1 VTAVSERSWRVRT
14 AVEWD
19 LSQIA
24 YDPLEDEELQVL
36 TIPGTAALPSG
47 WTNTGGLS
55 LNVQVQVTI
64 GINPVISLAEANAM
78 PVGEEIVVEGFVTA
92 GRFGGAGTPDVPNI
106 VIQDSMEPWGG
117 LWVNFPVAA
126 GATVEQTHGNIGH
139 WVRVVGTRGVQWS
152 ENNSIVATSIERL
165 DLTPAELAAR
175 PVIVPIDLTLANF
188 PWGTSGQ
195 WNNML
200 VSFTAPLLQRNTG
213 ADGLAELHRFRVR
226 GEGLVEV
233 AAAGQGILPIGV
245 GTGDVVRVDRAIIHW
260 RADLES
266 HRLHA
271 NWAGVAGVIR
281 PTVPVELPFTDVG
294 NTWYRGHVKFL
305 LDRGIIQG
313 TSATTYS
320 PDAPF
325 NRAMAAT
332 ILWRLAGEPETAFR
346 QVWDDVV
353 ENEWFSRAV
362 IWAYD
367 NGYMEPSGDDSFAP
381 MDQITTGELVQMLA
395 DYAEVEPEDFGY
407 TGDLEQLGPAL
418 RATAAVVLTRLL
430 IALD

>member
-1 VTAVSERSWRVRT
+1 M
-14 AVEWD
+14 
-19 LSQIA
+19 
-24 YDPLEDEELQVL
+24 
-36 TIPGTAALPSG
+36 
-47 WTNTGGLS
+47 
-55 LNVQVQVTI
+55 QVTV
-64 GINPVISLAEANAM
+64 GINPVITLAEANAM

-106 VIQDSMEPWGG
+106 VIQDSMDPWGG

-139 WVRVVGTRGVQWS
+139 WIRVVGTRGVQWS

-165 DLTPAELAAR
+165 NLTPEELAAR
-175 PVIVPIDLTLANF
+175 PVIVPVDLTLTDF

-233 AAAGQGILPIGV
+233 AAAGEGILPLGV
-245 GTGDVVRVDRAIIHW
+245 AAGDMVHVDRAIIHW

-271 NWAGVAGVIR
+271 NWAGVGGVIR

-294 NTWYRGHVKFL
+294 DTWYRGHIKFL
-305 LDRGIIQG
+305 FDRGIVNG
-313 TSATTYS
+313 TSPMTYS
-320 PDAPF
+320 PDAPLT
-325 NRAMAAT
+325 RAMAAT
-332 ILWRLAGEPETAFR
+332 ILWRLENEPETEFR
-346 QVWDDVV
+346 QVWGDVA
-353 ENEWFSRAV
+353 EESWFAEAV

-367 NGYMEPSGDDSFAP
+367 NGLIEPVDADSFAP
-381 MDQITTGELVQMLA
+381 MDQITTGELVMMLA
-395 DYAEVEPEDFGY
+395 NYAEIEPEDFGY
-407 TGDLEQLGPAL
+407 AGDLEALGAAI
-418 RATAAVVLTRLL
+418 RATAAVVITRFML
-430 IALD
+430 ALD